1 MGQKSLWI
9 FAPRSK
15 TDKRWEQN
23 QHYALLRS
31 QQLLRAKA
39 LRVEG
44 PSEISRNSPKIKK
57 QFSEIPSYFSELN
70 GSVPTSFYSS
80 NSSSSVNSGKSIVVT
95 ADWPICVKYAANSS
109 TFSTG
114 ETAASIAI
122 AKLSPATT
130 RNCG

>member
-15 TDKRWEQN
+15 TDKRREQN

-44 PSEISRNSPKIKK
+44 PSEISRNYPKIKK
-57 QFSEIPSYFSELN
+57 QFSEISSYFSELN
-70 GSVPTSFYSS
+70 GSVPTSCYLFRPNTSIWVNAGNGEESS
-80 NSSSSVNSGKSIVVT
+80 AFRKHFNVKVCVVF
-95 ADWPICVKYAANSS
+95 IGNFIS
-109 TFSTG
+109 
-114 ETAASIAI
+114 
-122 AKLSPATT
+122 
-130 RNCG
+130 